1 MSVSLCLPVWGS
13 DEFYFCKCAQYEEVN
28 TWAGPSLRGR
38 RATNTIPTDISV
50 FNQQSYKMVFTFKL
64 NPKDSVNRCLKTT
77 KTKRSIYVIV
87 ITRFWTAICV
97 KEWNLAER
105 RRTGKPKRADSGER
119 SVIRCRENKIPQPY
133 AVHRS
138 VVGLFLSRRFRLI
151 TIITSRA
158 WAPINHTD
166 FEIM

>member
-1 MSVSLCLPVWGS
+1 MSFISANVLSMKRSTREPVPPSEAGWLQTRFPPTSASLISSRTRW
-13 DEFYFCKCAQYEEVN
+13 F
-28 TWAGPSLRGR
+28 SLS
-38 RATNTIPTDISV
+38 NWIQKILWIDV
-50 FNQQSYKMVFTFKL
+50 
-64 NPKDSVNRCLKTT
+64 LKKT

-119 SVIRCRENKIPQPY
+119 SAIRCSENKIPQPY

-151 TIITSRA
+151 TIITSRV

>member
-1 MSVSLCLPVWGS
+1 MKRSTREPVP
-13 DEFYFCKCAQYEEVN
+13 
-28 TWAGPSLRGR
+28 PSPR
-38 RATNTIPTDISV
+38 RASYKHDPTDIDV
-50 FNQQSYKMVFTFKL
+50 YNQQSHETVFTFKC
-64 NPKDSVNRCLKTT
+64 NPTDSVNRCLNKKN
-77 KTKRSIYVIV
+77 KTKRSICVIV

-119 SVIRCRENKIPQPY
+119 SAIGRRENKIPQPY
-133 AVHRS
+133 AVYRS

-151 TIITSRA
+151 TIITSRV